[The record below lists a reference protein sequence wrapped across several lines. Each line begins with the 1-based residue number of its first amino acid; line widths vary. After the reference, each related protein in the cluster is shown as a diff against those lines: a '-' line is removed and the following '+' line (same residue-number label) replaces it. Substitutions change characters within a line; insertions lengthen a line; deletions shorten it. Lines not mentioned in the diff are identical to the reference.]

1 VLTFERIRALA
12 ECFPAVEVGK
22 AYGTPALRAG
32 GKRFLL
38 RMHPEEDAIVLMVD
52 SVETQQAL
60 IAEDPMA
67 FFITDHYAGYPAVLV
82 RPTVE
87 EARFAELLEATWR
100 RVARKRDV
108 AAYDA
113 ASVAPRT

>member
-1 VLTFERIRALA
+1 VLDFERIRALA
-12 ECFPAVEVGK
+12 ARFPAVEVGT

-32 GKRFLL
+32 GKRLLL
-38 RMHPEEDAIVLMVD
+38 RMNPEEDAIVLMLD

-67 FFITDHYAGYPAVLV
+67 FFVTDHYAGYPAVLV

-87 EARFAELLEATWR
+87 EARFLELLEATWR

-113 ASVAPRT
+113 SASGT